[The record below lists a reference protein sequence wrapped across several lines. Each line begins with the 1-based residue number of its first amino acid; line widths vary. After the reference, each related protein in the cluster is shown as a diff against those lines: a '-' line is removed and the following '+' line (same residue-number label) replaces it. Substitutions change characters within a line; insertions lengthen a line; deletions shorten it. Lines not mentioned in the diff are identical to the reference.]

1 MLRYFLYARKS
12 TDEEDR
18 QILSIE
24 SQLIELREFAK
35 KEDISIIREFTE
47 SKTAKESGREVFNE
61 MLKLVEQKIN
71 LNQKIDDL
79 RQGRVG
85 WLELAKDII
94 YTCNSVEESAKEK
107 NFESLAKICQKA
119 GSNFVLRDKILSFS
133 FRKPFNFISSFVPT
147 SSGQAR

>member
-47 SKTAKESGREVFNE
+47 SKTAKEPGREVFNE

-71 LNQKIDDL
+71 LNPK
-79 RQGRVG
+79 
-85 WLELAKDII
+85 
-94 YTCNSVEESAKEK
+94 SK
-107 NFESLAKICQKA
+107 N
-119 GSNFVLRDKILSFS
+119 
-133 FRKPFNFISSFVPT
+133 
-147 SSGQAR
+147 